1 MSLLNN
7 FDIEKHFWREFP
19 QFKVLSPFKELYKND
34 KSRDKVHSSQKMWA
48 IAFICDPS
56 KNNPYRNLSDN
67 DKKTLLSQDWLKDPS
82 YDWSELDD
90 CVKFY
95 NKCLL
100 TPEQKSIIAWKEKME
115 ERDQFLANTKYT
127 LENGEKLDKI
137 VANTPKLYEQLKQ
150 LETKLEHSES
160 GDDENKV
167 SSLLDS
173 L

>member
-1 MSLLNN
+1 MSLLTN
-7 FDIEKHFWREFP
+7 FDIEKHFWREYP
-19 QFKVLSPFKELYKND
+19 QFKILSPFKELYKVD

-56 KNNPYRNLSDN
+56 KNNPYRNLSEA
-67 DKKTLLSQDWLKDPS
+67 DKKILLAQDWLKDSS
-82 YDWSELDD
+82 YDWSELEE

-115 ERDQFLANTKYT
+115 ERDTFLTNTKYT
-127 LENGEKLDKI
+127 LENGDKLDKI
-137 VANTPKLYEQLKQ
+137 VANTPKLYDQLKQ
-150 LETKLEHSES
+150 LETKLEHSE
-160 GDDENKV
+160 GETEDDKPT
-167 SSLLDS
+167 SLLDS